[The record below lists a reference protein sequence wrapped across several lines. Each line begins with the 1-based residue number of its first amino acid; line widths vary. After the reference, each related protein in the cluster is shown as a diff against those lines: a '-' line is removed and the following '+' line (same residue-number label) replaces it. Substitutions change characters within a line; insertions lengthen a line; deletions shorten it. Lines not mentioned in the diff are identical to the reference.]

1 MRKPNDPLWLCAL
14 LPLGGL
20 LAAEPGP
27 PAGRS
32 PDQDL
37 PAHITRLT
45 LFGERAD
52 FSHDGKRLLFLDKT
66 FGDVFDAAPGP
77 GRWGCRLPSPAVR
90 LSTSCTSALARPPR
104 PNGPATPPGPQER
117 R

>member
-52 FSHDGKRLLFLDKT
+52 FSHDGK
-66 FGDVFDAAPGP
+66 
-77 GRWGCRLPSPAVR
+77 
-90 LSTSCTSALARPPR
+90 
-104 PNGPATPPGPQER
+104 
-117 R
+117 